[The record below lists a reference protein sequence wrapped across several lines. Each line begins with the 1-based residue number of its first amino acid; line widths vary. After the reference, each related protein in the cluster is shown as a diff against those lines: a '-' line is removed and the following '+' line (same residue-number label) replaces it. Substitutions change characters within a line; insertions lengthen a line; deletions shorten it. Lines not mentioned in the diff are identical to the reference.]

1 MMNLKDFTIDLSEIS
16 INCEQMKNATEVAV
30 KAAISSAMII
40 ADQVVLDGYKK
51 IHLAADNVEII
62 VNEDIVMIVTKE
74 NTIVADID
82 HLASMEYNLV
92 NFNLSQLTELL
103 NALVKL
109 GERFKKGNVEFE
121 YDFVSKGLELADSFL
136 EKFSKTNMNKHII
149 YQNHTLKISSNEITM
164 DGKTLLHD
172 GVYYYYEW
180 ATRILLELVF
190 REETKQ
196 NKYDVLFGKSNE
208 DIKEWPPIHK

>member
-1 MMNLKDFTIDLSEIS
+1 MMNLKDFAIDLSEIS
-16 INCEQMKNATEVAV
+16 INYEQMRNATEVAV

-149 YQNHTLKISSNEITM
+149 YQNHTLKISYNEITM

-190 REETKQ
+190 REEAKQ